1 MYCDTS
7 ATVQVHFLE
16 ALNTELRRKAAAISL
31 SKQSAAKHYLPMFLA
46 SGFASFSAWTLSWLT

>member
-31 SKQSAAKHYLPMFLA
+31 SKQRSARHYFPMFLA